1 MPVGIGVT
9 GMSGVNIVGVVELRS
24 SPELPGVNWHR
35 LSLFSRTLP
44 AKMLYLTIRETFF
57 IYRILFVTIIFVF
70 FFLFFSLSLFFFL
83 AWVRPPEGIFC
94 KEQALL

>member
-24 SPELPGVNWHR
+24 SPELPGVDWHGL

-44 AKMLYLTIRETFF
+44 AKMPHLAIR
-57 IYRILFVTIIFVF
+57 
-70 FFLFFSLSLFFFL
+70 
-83 AWVRPPEGIFC
+83 
-94 KEQALL
+94 